1 VNEPYPII
9 LILKNKPV
17 TVIGGGK
24 VAERKITS
32 LIDTGARITV
42 VAPEATEKIKSLAEG
57 KRLVFKQKNFS
68 DDDIE
73 GNFLVFV
80 STDSNEV
87 NHRVSRVAR
96 EKGVLV
102 NCVDTP
108 EECDFF
114 VPSFFRRGSLT
125 LAVSTGGKIPALAKK
140 ISRELQI
147 SYGEVFAE
155 YVGLLAEAREKIKKE
170 VSLNSQ
176 QKNDLITKL
185 INSNLLELLKQ
196 GKKKEALI
204 FIRDFLHFKIS
215 FALRR

>member
-1 VNEPYPII
+1 MNEPYPIN

-17 TVIGGGK
+17 TVIGGGE

-32 LIDTGARITV
+32 LIDTGAKITV

-73 GNFLVFV
+73 GSFLVFV

-114 VPSFFRRGSLT
+114 VPSFFRRGSLA

-155 YVGLLAEAREKIKKE
+155 YVDLLAAAREKIKKE

-176 QKNDLITKL
+176 QRKELIENL
-185 INSNLLELLKQ
+185 IDSNLLELLKQ
-196 GKKKEALI
+196 GKKQEA
-204 FIRDFLHFKIS
+204 
-215 FALRR
+215 